1 MTDEIGVGREIAR
14 LRGIVGMTQREFAL
28 AVGRSTSWVSQIE
41 QGTLPVE
48 RLPVLQAVSRVL
60 GVVIQVELRPDGTLL
75 MDFTDEEGEDW

>member
-1 MTDEIGVGREIAR
+1 MTGEDGVGQEIAR
-14 LRGIVGMTQREFAL
+14 LRGIAGMTQREFAV

-48 RLPVLQAVSRVL
+48 RLPVLQAVSRAL
-60 GVVIQVELRPDGTLL
+60 GVVIRCELRPDGTLL